1 MQWGHKLSIDAI
13 RCTLVGYKLNVLT
26 KGDVEF
32 YQQHPHPLGNGGLV
46 LSRWV
51 HSQLTYKDLTFAL
64 RSSDVGM
71 NDLADE
77 IEEYFGMKPANN
89 IV

>member
-1 MQWGHKLSIDAI
+1 MQWGHKLSIEAYH
-13 RCTLVGYKLNVLT
+13 CALVGCKLNVLT

-32 YQQHPHPLGNGGLV
+32 YQQNPHALGNGGLV

-51 HSQLTYKDLTFAL
+51 QSQLTHNDLTFAL

-77 IEEYFGMKPANN
+77 IEEYFGMKAGF
-89 IV
+89 